1 MPNTHGYVNTTHCGC
16 WDIDSYNCAGV
27 ATSDL
32 DNGVLVSLGTIAQ
45 STTGNNITGYQFT
58 VAPPDAATA
67 TGLWI
72 ISTPEVGSTLD
83 MQLYSDPRYFHNPAG
98 QPMSLKYLQAGVDCI
113 EVDINCF
120 TGSTFPT
127 ATNLYVP
134 VTASTGKLGTPA
146 SSAPASGTY
155 FTFVGNHTVDVG
167 QTLVNTVVLRCA
179 RN

>member
-1 MPNTHGYVNTTHCGC
+1 MPTNTHGYVSLTHACA
-16 WDIDSYNCAGV
+16 WDVDAYNCAGV
-27 ATSDL
+27 ATFDL
-32 DNGVLVSLGTIAQ
+32 DNGVLVSLGDIAQ
-45 STTGNNITGYQFT
+45 SATGNNITGYQFN
-58 VAPPDAATA
+58 VAPPDAASA

-72 ISTPEVGSTLD
+72 VSTPEVGSTLD
-83 MQLYSDPRYFHNPAG
+83 MQLYSDPRYFYNPAG
-98 QPMSLKYLQAGVDCI
+98 QPLSLKYLQAGVDCI

-120 TGSTFPT
+120 AGSTFPT
-127 ATNLYVP
+127 ATNPYVP
-134 VTASTGKLGTPA
+134 GGPAGKLGTPA